1 MIQELAGLQLQ
12 IELFKKLNETPFKP
26 GLETSIFDPLV
37 SVKPTDEEHTYLMN
51 IVACIPEGTSLKS
64 NTDIQ
69 SAIALSTENK
79 VHLKYNGLSRTPTD
93 ITTTNYE
100 GKVICRSFEIVYD
113 CEDSTPSNYEFYLIV
128 VKYTVLNA
136 IYAINAEAVILFD
149 QNVDPELSRGT
160 VTTAKKTK

>member
-100 GKVICRSFEIVYD
+100 GKVICRNFEIVYD